1 MIPSAASNTFILIN
15 GWEVRGGVNL
25 VIKQEFSTMELMGL
39 LSRKLNLIIRL
50 DIVWFDLNMYVSAL
64 VYTSIM
70 CSASEVGVVIVATSI
85 FLNKK
90 LPPWV

>member
-1 MIPSAASNTFILIN
+1 MILSAASSTFILIY
-15 GWEVRGGVNL
+15 GWEVWGGVNL

-50 DIVWFDLNMYVSAL
+50 DIVWFDLNTYVSAL
-64 VYTSIM
+64 TYISTM

-85 FLNKK
+85 F
-90 LPPWV
+90 